1 MNKSVL
7 TAGIIVIV
15 LALWM
20 LSGILPGRSE
30 ADAPA
35 NKKPSS
41 EQTSTNPVSASGADA
56 DEQRLMKVEVQRVE
70 VTQTTRDITLQGQL
84 EPIRRLQVVAQKS
97 GIVEQLPTRRG
108 QRVQQDELLVKLSLE
123 SLDADL
129 MEAKAQVVAAAGE
142 QRAAEKLHKRGLQS
156 QVALSQANAQLA
168 SAVAMRDRVA
178 LQIVQT
184 QIKAPFAG
192 VLNDVP
198 VEMGM
203 LIERGT
209 VVADLVDDSGFKIS
223 ATAAQQM
230 VSQIKVDQ
238 TVKAVLI
245 TGEELPGKITYISS
259 VADSTTRSFVIEAEV
274 GNENQS
280 MAAGISASLIVPLES
295 IGATLVSPSAL
306 ALGTNGEI
314 GIKSVDDDDRVVFH
328 SVDII
333 STNSDGAWVTGIPDQ
348 TRVITLGQGFVN
360 AGDLVEPVEPPPG

>member
-15 LALWM
+15 LAVWM
-20 LSGILPGRSE
+20 LSGILPGRTQT
-30 ADAPA
+30 DAPA
-35 NKKPSS
+35 SKASS
-41 EQTSTNPVSASGADA
+41 TEQTSTNSADA
-56 DEQRLMKVEVQRVE
+56 SDSKDQRLMKVEVQQVE

-108 QRVQQDELLVKLSLE
+108 QRVKQNDLLVRLSLE
-123 SLDADL
+123 SLEADL
-129 MEAKAQVVAAAGE
+129 KEAKAQVVAASGE
-142 QRAAEKLHKRGLQS
+142 QRAAQKLQKSGLQS
-156 QVALSQANAQLA
+156 QSALSQANAQLA
-168 SAVAMRDRVA
+168 SAIAVRDRVA

-184 QIKAPFAG
+184 QITAPFAG

-209 VVADLVDDSGFKIS
+209 VIADLVDDSGFKIL
-223 ATAAQQM
+223 ATAAQQV

-238 TVKAVLI
+238 AVTAILI
-245 TGEELPGKITYISS
+245 TGEELQGKITYISS
-259 VADSTTRSFVIEAEV
+259 VADANTRSFVIEAEV
-274 GNENQS
+274 GNENKS
-280 MAAGISASLIVPLES
+280 LAAGVSASLIVPLES

-306 ALGTNGEI
+306 ALGSDGEI
-314 GIKSVDDDDRVVFH
+314 GVKSVDSDDRVVFH
-328 SVDII
+328 SVEII
-333 STNSDGAWVTGIPDQ
+333 STDSDGAWVTGIPDQ

-360 AGDLVEPVEPPPG
+360 AGDLVEPVELPPG

>member
-15 LALWM
+15 LAVWM
-20 LSGILPGRSE
+20 LSGIVPGRSQ

-35 NKKPSS
+35 NNTSSS
-41 EQTSTNPVSASGADA
+41 EQASTSSPGESDSKD
-56 DEQRLMKVEVQRVE
+56 QRLMKVEVQQVE

-108 QRVQQDELLVKLSLE
+108 QRVEQDDLLVRLSLE
-123 SLDADL
+123 SLEADL
-129 MEAKAQVVAAAGE
+129 KEAKAQVVAASGE
-142 QRAAEKLHKRGLQS
+142 QRAAQKLQKSGLQS
-156 QVALSQANAQLA
+156 QSALSQANAQLA
-168 SAVAMRDRVA
+168 SAIAVRDRVA

-184 QIKAPFAG
+184 QITAPFAG

-209 VVADLVDDSGFKIS
+209 VIADLVDDSGFKIM

-238 TVKAVLI
+238 AVTAVLI
-245 TGEELPGKITYISS
+245 TGEELQGKITYISS
-259 VADSTTRSFVIEAEV
+259 VADADTRSFVIEAEV
-274 GNENQS
+274 GNDNKS
-280 MAAGISASLIVPLES
+280 LAAGVSASLIVPLES

-306 ALGTNGEI
+306 ALGSDGEI
-314 GIKSVDDDDRVVFH
+314 GVKSVDGDDRVVFH
-328 SVDII
+328 SVEII
-333 STNSDGAWVTGIPDQ
+333 STNSDGAWVTGIPDK

-360 AGDLVEPVEPPPG
+360 AGDLVEPVELPPG